1 MKKHQIKS
9 SIIVLLFFGIS
20 IFQLKAQT
28 TKVKGKVTDES
39 NAPMPFVNINF
50 INSNI
55 GTTTDFDGVYSL
67 ETKWATDSL
76 SASFLGYQKDVRKIT
91 KNKSQTIH
99 FKLKTSSVK
108 INTVN
113 ILEKKKAK

>member
-76 SASFLGYQKDVRKIT
+76 SASFWT
-91 KNKSQTIH
+91 KGFGVTLQC
-99 FKLKTSSVK
+99 
-108 INTVN
+108 
-113 ILEKKKAK
+113 